1 MNVDGKEMVRRITS
15 EGWGRWEGLRN
26 EWAEWRA
33 AEKMNLVGEGAGL
46 GSERVNGGKETVD
59 GGQGGAEVTGMDEAW
74 QIVDGD
80 EE

>member
-1 MNVDGKEMVRRITS
+1 
-15 EGWGRWEGLRN
+15 
-26 EWAEWRA
+26 
-33 AEKMNLVGEGAGL
+33 MNLVGEGAGL